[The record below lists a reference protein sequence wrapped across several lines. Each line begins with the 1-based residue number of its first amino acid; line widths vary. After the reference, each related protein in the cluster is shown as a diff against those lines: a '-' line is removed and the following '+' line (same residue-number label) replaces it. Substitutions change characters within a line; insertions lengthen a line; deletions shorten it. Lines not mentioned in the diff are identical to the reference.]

1 MLEISKEL
9 TGVEITE
16 AYLSPALTSA
26 RLLNNLIQDLLDM
39 AQVKAGCF

>member
-1 MLEISKEL
+1 MI
-9 TGVEITE
+9 EITKDLTDKSINE
-16 AYLSPALTSA
+16 SYLAPALTSA